1 LAGVAA
7 VVNCAGPFLDTA
19 LPVVEA
25 ALRAEIPY
33 LDVAAEQA
41 AVQAIRARDAD
52 ARRAGVTVLP
62 AAAFYGG
69 LADLLAPSGPS
80 KLNRCR

>member
-1 LAGVAA
+1 

-25 ALRAEIPY
+25 ALRAKIPY

-41 AVQAIRARDAD
+41 AAQSIRARDAD
-52 ARRAGVTVLP
+52 ARRA
-62 AAAFYGG
+62 
-69 LADLLAPSGPS
+69 
-80 KLNRCR
+80 